1 MVAGTDSMIQLL
13 IKHGADVNESDNKGV
28 TPLAKAIAH
37 QRLDSAKLLIAAGA
51 DVNCVDNMGYT
62 PLIAAVE
69 RGDEPAV
76 KLLLKSGAD
85 MSILASTGRSV
96 FEIAS
101 NSGMRRLLK
110 AHQPDGG
117 GGKMASA
124 PVDRVLTV
132 DAELED
138 APMAKPASALP
149 TDDNNT
155 RKQKS
160 IFSRFRM
167 FSSSAGSAGS
177 VGSATGGHNTDSV
190 IKEIPQP
197 DAASPQEKPGASL
210 ERSTGQVGSAA
221 NRTRA
226 DHSRAQT
233 QTAPILTP
241 EPASLRELDGSSN
254 VVTATATA
262 IAEVGDNLEDRVIRL
277 ERLVKAQEEIIQQQA
292 EDIALLKR
300 AAGVTALSA
309 QPSTSGQQS

>member
-1 MVAGTDSMIQLL
+1 MLYVYCVYSTYHLSHSYSRAAILL
-13 IKHGADVNESDNKGV
+13 TYCILYCIVYHVV
-28 TPLAKAIAH
+28 
-37 QRLDSAKLLIAAGA
+37 
-51 DVNCVDNMGYT
+51 Y
-62 PLIAAVE
+62 
-69 RGDEPAV
+69 
-76 KLLLKSGAD
+76 
-85 MSILASTGRSV
+85 SILYCECIVCILYAVYVYDILLPATFLSSQYARHSILRGR
-96 FEIAS
+96 FCI
-101 NSGMRRLLK
+101 
-110 AHQPDGG
+110 
-117 GGKMASA
+117 
-124 PVDRVLTV
+124 
-132 DAELED
+132 
-138 APMAKPASALP
+138 
-149 TDDNNT
+149 
-155 RKQKS
+155 
-160 IFSRFRM
+160 
-167 FSSSAGSAGS
+167 FSSSA
-177 VGSATGGHNTDSV
+177 GSATGGHNTDSV

-241 EPASLRELDGSSN
+241 EPANLRELDGSSN